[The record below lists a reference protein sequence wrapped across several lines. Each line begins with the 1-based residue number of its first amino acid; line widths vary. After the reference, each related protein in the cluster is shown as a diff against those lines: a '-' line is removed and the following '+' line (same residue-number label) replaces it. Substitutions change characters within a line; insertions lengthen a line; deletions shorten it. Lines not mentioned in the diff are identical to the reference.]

1 MRLSEL
7 KRETAAILSRNTDVE
22 SPSGEAALLLEAF
35 LGITRVRQLMSPVD
49 EINEDDS
56 ALILEKA
63 AQRANHIPMAYITG
77 HKEFWG
83 LDFLVN
89 ENVLIPRPDTETL
102 VEEALK
108 EIRPGYRVLDMCTGS
123 GAIGISVKAS
133 SEAEVTLSDISP
145 EALRTAGE
153 NSRRL
158 VNGSCRLILL
168 DLFSSIDG
176 IFDMILTNPP
186 YLTSEWV
193 ESVTDEV
200 RKEPLLALLDRDE
213 DGLGIIREII
223 GQSPSHLT
231 PGGIL
236 MIECDYR
243 QTHDCVIILK
253 NTGFEDIRIISDL
266 SGRERV
272 VRGTYHA

>member
-35 LGITRVRQLMSPVD
+35 LGITRVRQLMSPDD

-133 SEAEVTLSDISP
+133 SEAKVTLSDISP

-158 VNGSCRLILL
+158 VNGTCRLILS

-193 ESVTDEV
+193 ESVTAEV

>member
-35 LGITRVRQLMSPVD
+35 LGITRVRQLMSPDD

-133 SEAEVTLSDISP
+133 SDAEVTLSDISA
-145 EALRTAGE
+145 EALRTAEE

-158 VNGSCRLILL
+158 VNGSCRLILS

-193 ESVTDEV
+193 ESVTAEV

>member
-35 LGITRVRQLMSPVD
+35 LGITRVRQLMSPDD

-56 ALILEKA
+56 ALILDKA

-133 SEAEVTLSDISP
+133 SEAKVTLSDISP

-158 VNGSCRLILL
+158 VNGTCRLILS

-193 ESVTDEV
+193 ESVTAEV

>member
-22 SPSGEAALLLEAF
+22 SPSGEAALLMEAF
-35 LGITRVRQLMSPVD
+35 LGITRVRQLMSPDD

-56 ALILEKA
+56 ALILDKA

-133 SEAEVTLSDISP
+133 SDAEVTLSDISA
-145 EALRTAGE
+145 EALRTAEE

-158 VNGSCRLILL
+158 VNGSCRLILS
-168 DLFSSIDG
+168 DLFSAIDG